1 MTTTI
6 RSALG
11 RFFGV
16 AVDPQTYRNLAYL
29 LLTFPLGILYF
40 TVLWGGGAAG
50 VSTIPILVGIPILVA
65 VLALA
70 VNLADLETRLAR
82 GLLGADVAYETPQP
96 SDETLG
102 EYVKRLALSPRS
114 YLAVV
119 YLLSK
124 FVVGLASFIALTFAS
139 VLSTVLVLAP
149 VLYDRPDVS
158 YQFGVTTIETLPAAL
173 GASVAGVLLA
183 FVSLH
188 LFNVAAWALGEYTE
202 LMLGRGE

>member
-1 MTTTI
+1 MTTTA

-50 VSTIPILVGIPILVA
+50 VATIPILVGIPILVA
-65 VLALA
+65 VLAVA
-70 VNLADLETRLAR
+70 VTLADLETRLAR
-82 GLLGADVAYETPQP
+82 GLLGADVASETPQP
-96 SDETLG
+96 GDETLG
-102 EYVKRLALSPRS
+102 EYVRGLALDPRS

-119 YLLSK
+119 YLFSK
-124 FVVGLASFIALTFAS
+124 FVVGLASFVALTFAS
-139 VLSTVLVLAP
+139 VLSTVFVLAP
-149 VLYDRPDVS
+149 VLYNRPGVS
-158 YQFGVTTIETLPAAL
+158 YQFGVTTVETLPAAL
-173 GASVAGVLLA
+173 GASVVGVLVA

-202 LMLGRGE
+202 VMLGRGE

>member
-1 MTTTI
+1 MTTTA

-65 VLALA
+65 VLAVA
-70 VNLADLETRLAR
+70 VYLADLESRLAR
-82 GLLGADVAYETPQP
+82 GLLGTDVTYETPQP
-96 SDETLG
+96 GDETLG

-124 FVVGLASFIALTFAS
+124 FIVGLASFIALTFAS

-149 VLYDRPDVS
+149 VLYSRPGVS

-173 GASVAGVLLA
+173 GASAVGVLLA

-202 LMLGRGE
+202 VMLGHGE

>member
-1 MTTTI
+1 MTTTV
-6 RSALG
+6 RSVLG
-11 RFFGV
+11 RFFRV

-50 VSTIPILVGIPILVA
+50 VSTIPVLVGIPILVA

-70 VNLADLETRLAR
+70 GYLADLESRLAR
-82 GLLGADVAYETPQP
+82 GLLGAEVTYETPQP
-96 SDETLG
+96 TEETLG
-102 EYVKRLALSPRS
+102 EYLKRLALSPRS

-124 FVVGLASFIALTFAS
+124 FVVGLASFIGLTFAS
-139 VLSTVLVLAP
+139 VLSSVLVLAP
-149 VLYDRPDVS
+149 VLYNRPGVS

-202 LMLGRGE
+202 IMLGHGE

>member
-16 AVDPQTYRNLAYL
+16 AVEPQTYRNLAYL

-50 VSTIPILVGIPILVA
+50 VATIPILVGVPILVA
-65 VLALA
+65 VLAVA
-70 VNLADLETRLAR
+70 VTLADLETRLAR

-96 SDETLG
+96 GDETLG
-102 EYVKRLALSPRS
+102 EYVKRLALDPRS

-119 YLLSK
+119 YLFSK

-149 VLYDRPDVS
+149 VLYNRPDVS

-173 GASVAGVLLA
+173 GASVAGVLVA

-188 LFNVAAWALGEYTE
+188 LFNVAAWAVGEYTE
-202 LMLGRGE
+202 VMLGRGE

>member
-16 AVDPQTYRNLAYL
+16 AVEPQTYRNLAYL

-50 VSTIPILVGIPILVA
+50 VATIPILVGVPILVA
-65 VLALA
+65 VLAVA
-70 VNLADLETRLAR
+70 VTLADLETRLAR

-96 SDETLG
+96 GDETLG
-102 EYVKRLALSPRS
+102 EYVRRLALDPRS

-119 YLLSK
+119 YLFSK

-149 VLYDRPDVS
+149 VLYNRPDVS

-173 GASVAGVLLA
+173 GASVAGVLVA

-188 LFNVAAWALGEYTE
+188 LFNVAAWAVGEYTE
-202 LMLGRGE
+202 VMLGRGE

>member
-102 EYVKRLALSPRS
+102 EYVKRLALDPRS

-119 YLLSK
+119 YLFSK
-124 FVVGLASFIALTFAS
+124 FVVGLVSFVGLTFAS
-139 VLSTVLVLAP
+139 VLSSLLVLAP
-149 VLYDRPDVS
+149 VLYNRPGAS
-158 YQFGVTTIETLPAAL
+158 YQFGVTTIETLPAAV

-202 LMLGRGE
+202 VMLGRGE